1 MGVFHFKVWK
11 ILIWKKKRVE
21 KSQLIRMTRKI
32 MPKSSFFF
40 RCFSVRNKFFKIRN
54 ASKIRISFFLKIIN
68 FDNVNFELKIMKNP
82 VL

>member
-1 MGVFHFKVWK
+1 MTYQFDGKIFDTISIFHFKVWK

-40 RCFSVRNKFFKIRN
+40 FVFLYV
-54 ASKIRISFFLKIIN
+54 ISFLK
-68 FDNVNFELKIMKNP
+68 FEMQAK
-82 VL
+82 